1 MFTVIHRLHFLI
13 ATIVIVN
20 ISFFF
25 FSFWNETLFTVCH
38 IECDYRL
45 IYV

>member
-13 ATIVIVN
+13 AAIVIVN
-20 ISFFF
+20 VFL
-25 FSFWNETLFTVCH
+25 SFWNETLFTVFH
-38 IECDYRL
+38 IECDCRL

>member
-1 MFTVIHRLHFLI
+1 MFTVSHSLHFLI
-13 ATIVIVN
+13 AAIVIVN
-20 ISFFF
+20 VFLF

-38 IECDYRL
+38 IEYDCRL